1 MFWPGPGIRDQ
12 ILRSE
17 WKTHSQLQTSRESL
31 VRHIWHVKGTMCA
44 WVTGCWTGV
53 EFGCHGFEGPT
64 GFMLKPSALLLHIRW
79 RDWITK
85 VKTWNL
91 MTLIPLTVDQ
101 RAPVTG
107 IHNEMDEGNTNVPLG
122 LFEPN
127 IYPSKSS
134 CQCGLNCRGNKLLW
148 LNQHSNKVRW
158 NQSSMGT
165 LCVLSHLYYENLTI
179 TSIPVCTGSDFTL

>member
-1 MFWPGPGIRDQ
+1 MFWPGPGIQDQ

-17 WKTHSQLQTSRESL
+17 WKTHSRSSRLQTSRESL
-31 VRHIWHVKGTMCA
+31 VRHVWHVKGTMCA

-53 EFGCHGFEGPT
+53 EFGCHGCEGPT
-64 GFMLKPSALLLHIRW
+64 GFMVKPSALLLHIRW
-79 RDWITK
+79 RHWITN
-85 VKTWNL
+85 VRWRREIWRHWSLWLWTSEHL
-91 MTLIPLTVDQ
+91 L
-101 RAPVTG
+101 
-107 IHNEMDEGNTNVPLG
+107 DEGNTNVPLG
-122 LFEPN
+122 LFESN

-148 LNQHSNKVRW
+148 LNQHGNKVRRW